1 MTDDHVRPET
11 QPDDTP
17 YAGSPAQSPPWHSA
31 LPSQY
36 QPQAAPQYPPGY
48 HPQPA
53 RSRRWG
59 KFGGGAA
66 AGAGVAAKAGLLTK
80 FFLVFK
86 SAAILVKFKFAA
98 SMALALIA
106 YTWLYGWVFAVG
118 FVALIAIHEFGHIAA
133 FRLQGVKA
141 SMPTFIPFLGAYTKT
156 ESPVRSAGH
165 LAAAA
170 LAGPGAGT
178 IGGIGCLELS
188 RLMHSP
194 LLQVL
199 GYVTFF
205 LSFIN
210 LIPLWIL
217 DGAKVVRVLHP
228 AVFFGALAVGLVVE
242 LSHPTRMLPF
252 LIVLGA
258 VALYQR
264 WRNHAQFAADYHATP
279 AVVRSWLG
287 VGYVCIAVVCLWGI
301 NVTYIPR

>member
-1 MTDDHVRPET
+1 MSDDDVRPDARA
-11 QPDDTP
+11 DDGSPGHYPAPYPPP
-17 YAGSPAQSPPWHSA
+17 YATPAQYA
-31 LPSQY
+31 
-36 QPQAAPQYPPGY
+36 PGY
-48 HPQPA
+48 HPQPSQ
-53 RSRRWG
+53 SRRWG
-59 KFGGGAA
+59 KVGGGAA

-80 FFLVFK
+80 FFLLFK
-86 SAAILVKFKFAA
+86 SAAILVKFKFAG

-106 YTWLYGWVFAVG
+106 YTWAYGWVFAFG

-156 ESPVRSAGH
+156 ESPVRSVGH

-170 LAGPGAGT
+170 LAGPAAGT
-178 IGGIGCLELS
+178 VAGIGCLELS
-188 RLMHSP
+188 RMLHSP

-210 LIPLWIL
+210 LMPLWIL
-217 DGAKVVRVLHP
+217 DGAKIARVLHP

-242 LSHPTRMLPF
+242 LSRPSRMLPF
-252 LIVLGA
+252 LIILVGI
-258 VALYQR
+258 ALYQR
-264 WRNHAQFAADYHATP
+264 WRHHAQFAADYHATP
-279 AVVRSWLG
+279 AAMRSWLG
-287 VGYVCIAVVCLWGI
+287 AGYACVALICLWGI